1 MRSLLSLVLII
12 AVLLGA
18 AQSAQGQQPPK
29 IPRVGL
35 LFIGPPAANRSIV
48 FRQAFLGRFEELGYV
63 HGKNVVLEFRYA
75 RRNPKALP
83 QLAAELIGL
92 KVSVIVAQG
101 PRVTAYAL
109 KATKTI
115 PIVMAAGGNP
125 VKRGFVNSLNRPGG
139 NVTGV
144 ASYVKGLNGKRMELY
159 KEAFPWITRVTI
171 FDAGSAR
178 YRAKEL
184 RDALKS
190 LVVKDVQIVP
200 IRRSE
205 GIEETFAKVMAWRPD
220 ALVTVR
226 GNLSLRYAKEIADF
240 AVKKRLPSM
249 YESKRFVDVGGLMS
263 YSVDRSAIWRR
274 AAVYSDKILKGAKPA
289 TLPVEPPQLK
299 FVINL
304 KTVQKLGVTIPP
316 EILLEANDVIK

>member
-1 MRSLLSLVLII
+1 MKSLITLVLVV
-12 AVLLGA
+12 AVLIGIERPA
-18 AQSAQGQQPPK
+18 AGQQPANV
-29 IPRVGL
+29 PRIGM
-35 LFIGPPAANRSIV
+35 LFIGSPSSKGTRV
-48 FRQAFLGRFEELGYV
+48 FREIFLERFKELGYV
-63 HGKNVVLEFRYA
+63 KGKNVVVESRYA
-75 RRNPKALP
+75 GRKPDLLT
-83 QLAAELIGL
+83 QFAAELVGL

-101 PRVTAYAL
+101 PRVTGYAM

-125 VKRGFVNSLNRPGG
+125 VSRGFVDSLNRPGG
-139 NVTGV
+139 NVTGL
-144 ASYVKGLNGKRMELY
+144 ASYVKGLTGKRMELY
-159 KEAFPWITRVTI
+159 KEAFPWISRVTI
-171 FDAGSAR
+171 LKAGSDR
-178 YRAKEL
+178 YRAKEY

-190 LVVKDVQIVP
+190 LGVNVQVVA

-205 GIEETFAKVMAWRPD
+205 GIGETFAKVIASRPD
-220 ALVTVR
+220 ALVTIR